1 MKEFLALHFFSFN
14 LTPARCAPFLKFQEK
29 SFQNVLGL
37 LEEWANDILY
47 EDNIRI
53 TSMKDD
59 FNDGVIFKKIIEKLQ
74 GSEIKLPLAEDVQAK
89 ERQMKNLSAILD
101 VISNFSG
108 NSASKDDTKLQT
120 LVLCLHLHF
129 FF

>member
-1 MKEFLALHFFSFN
+1 M
-14 LTPARCAPFLKFQEK
+14 
-29 SFQNVLGL
+29 LGL